1 MPFGDTHMA
10 DEAVII
16 ELLGNKGDP
25 IQYICADGD
34 AFPKGTILKLSDNR
48 EADLSATV
56 GNVCAG
62 ICSFEKVASDGSLRV
77 TAYTNGIFDLKE
89 GEAAAIAI
97 GLPVKISAANKI
109 EEAEAGDAETGVL
122 FGHALAA
129 FAGSDTQSV
138 KVLI

>member
-1 MPFGDTHMA
+1 MA

-25 IQYICADGD
+25 VQFVCVDAD

-48 EADLSATV
+48 EADLSNAD
-56 GNVCAG
+56 GDVCAG
-62 ICSFEKVASDGSLRV
+62 ICAMEKVALDGSLRV

-89 GEAAAIAI
+89 ANSAVIAI
-97 GLPVKISAANKI
+97 GVPITIGGANLVKAA
-109 EEAEAGDAETGVL
+109 AAGEAETGDI

-129 FAGSDTQSV
+129 FAKAETQSCR
-138 KVLI
+138 VLI

>member
-1 MPFGDTHMA
+1 MA

-16 ELLGNKGDP
+16 ELLGNGGEP
-25 IQYICADGD
+25 IQYNCVDAD

-48 EADLSATV
+48 EADLSSAV
-56 GNVCAG
+56 GEVCAG
-62 ICSFEKVASDGSLRV
+62 ICAMEKVASDGSTTV
-77 TAYTNGIFDLKE
+77 SAYTNGIFDLLE

-97 GLPVKISAANKI
+97 GVPVKISTANTI

-138 KVLI
+138 RVLI

>member
-1 MPFGDTHMA
+1 MG

-25 IQYICADGD
+25 IEFVCVDGD

-48 EADLSATV
+48 EADLSSGV
-56 GNVCAG
+56 GEVCAG
-62 ICSFEKVASDGSLRV
+62 ICAMEKVASDGSLRV
-77 TAYTNGIFDLKE
+77 TAYTNGIFDLLE

-97 GLPVKISAANKI
+97 GVPVKISGANTI
-109 EEAEAGDAETGVL
+109 EEAEAGDAETGVD
-122 FGHALAA
+122 FGFALAA

-138 KVLI
+138 RVLI